1 MKIRFIKNIQFTK
14 LVKAN
19 GRLKE
24 FNFRKL
30 KGAEEELF
38 TVDVS
43 DERGNRIIF
52 SMAKE
57 DNQWKLVEKDL
68 PSWVI
73 ENESK
78 FNELI
83 EEELRN
89 TV

>member
-1 MKIRFIKNIQFTK
+1 M
-14 LVKAN
+14 KAN

-43 DERGNRIIF
+43 DDRGNRIIF
-52 SMAKE
+52 SMRKDGGE
-57 DNQWKLVEKDL
+57 WKIVDQILPVWIVENQD
-68 PSWVI
+68 
-73 ENESK
+73 K

-89 TV
+89 E